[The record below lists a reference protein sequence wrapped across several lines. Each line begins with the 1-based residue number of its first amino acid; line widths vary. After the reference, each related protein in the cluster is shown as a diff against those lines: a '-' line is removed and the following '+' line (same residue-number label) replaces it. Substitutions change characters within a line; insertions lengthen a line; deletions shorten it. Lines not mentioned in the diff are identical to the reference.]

1 VALSKGVPVAVLDR
15 VPVDRIAVQAAALRL
30 GPMLLSLLMF
40 PFFAVGWSAAKGFL
54 ALRYVLAAVIVGF
67 KAGMEASSRAG

>member
-1 VALSKGVPVAVLDR
+1 MAVLDR

-30 GPMLLSLLMF
+30 GPVLLSLLML
-40 PFFAVGWSAAKGFL
+40 PFFVAGWVAAKGYL
-54 ALRYVLAAVIVGF
+54 GLRWVIAAVVVGF